1 MTSKGV
7 QTDQIES
14 ASIDVFGDL
23 TKSFSGGEESSPR
36 LGDSSLAS
44 HDSVTVMGTGWTRG
58 LCSGQAAAS
67 WGPAMGPDR
76 PGAGMGRDVFPVKL
90 HPFRPAPSPSLL
102 HMQERTQQLWCSM
115 SGKCESPC
123 VWHVFSD
130 MK

>member
-44 HDSVTVMGTGWTRG
+44 HDSVAVMGTDWTRG

-67 WGPAMGPDR
+67 WGPVMGPDR
-76 PGAGMGRDVFPVKL
+76 PGAGMGRDVFPVKS
-90 HPFRPAPSPSLL
+90 HSFRPAPSPSLL

-123 VWHVFSD
+123 VWRVFSD